1 MVVAS
6 ENILGVGLYSLEEI
20 ALYARVSRRLARAWF
35 FGGRDRE
42 ATINPKI
49 IDGKFISFLDFVQVI
64 AIREIRQKKG
74 VKLEKIR
81 QLLTVAD
88 EQGITYPFARKGIAF
103 KWHNELGL
111 VLPDGRLIEASGMHR
126 GNILLKEI
134 VVLYKEDLG
143 YDGHG
148 MANQYQA
155 FKWEDCI
162 VEMNPKLRFGE
173 PIVTSCGYSAQ
184 SLWEAAMDE
193 GSVEAAARAYGVER
207 KEVETACRYF
217 DVLQGNAA

>member
-1 MVVAS
+1 MVAALDNV
-6 ENILGVGLYSLEEI
+6 LGVGLYSIEEV
-20 ALYARVSRRLARAWF
+20 ALYARISRRLANRWF
-35 FGGRDRE
+35 FGGSAGA
-42 ATINPKI
+42 ATFTPKI
-49 IDGKFISFLDFVQVI
+49 IDGKFISFLDFVQVV

-74 VKLEKIR
+74 VNLEKIR

-88 EQGITYPFARKGIAF
+88 QQGIAHPFARKGIAF
-103 KWHNELGL
+103 QWHNELGL
-111 VLPDGRLIEASGMHR
+111 KLPDGRLIEASGIHR
-126 GNILLKEI
+126 GNLLLKEI

-143 YDGHG
+143 YDGNG
-148 MANQYQA
+148 IANLYQA

-162 VEMNPKLRFGE
+162 VEMNPKLKFGE
-173 PIVTSCGYSAQ
+173 PIITSCGYSAQ
-184 SLWEAAMDE
+184 SLWEAATDE